1 VLVTFALV
9 MVKVKDI
16 KSCNCNSWTVAEIK
30 HTPLWYNP
38 WAIHQ
43 MHIRPCDLQKAL
55 TCASH
60 IRSYCSS
67 YYIVELRPCTMA

>member
-55 TCASH
+55 
-60 IRSYCSS
+60 
-67 YYIVELRPCTMA
+67 